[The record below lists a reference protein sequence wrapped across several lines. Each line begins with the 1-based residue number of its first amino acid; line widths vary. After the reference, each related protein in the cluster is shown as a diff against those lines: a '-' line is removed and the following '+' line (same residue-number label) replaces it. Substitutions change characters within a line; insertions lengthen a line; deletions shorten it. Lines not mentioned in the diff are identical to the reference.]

1 MIKLTI
7 AFALIAIAS
16 GAVGLT
22 GEITETTPIALMI
35 MVAAASLTLG
45 CAVAAI
51 FEAVRR
57 DFENEDGVLLL
68 THVHDV

>member
-22 GEITETTPIALMI
+22 GEITETTPIALI
-35 MVAAASLTLG
+35 VMVAAASLTLG
-45 CAVAAI
+45 CAVGAI

-57 DFENEDGVLLL
+57 DFESENGVLLL